1 MLYRGQLPNPHFKMF
16 FSNLIQ
22 SIRPTD
28 RVLEIGP
35 GTTPFPRANEFLEYD
50 FDDHEEAI
58 RQRGDP
64 KNSPEFSGRKVT
76 FYQGTQLPYAD
87 DQFDY
92 VIASHVIEHVEDP
105 SAFMAEIFR
114 VGGGRGYIEFPL
126 PAYEYLYDFE
136 VHRHFVWLDADTTTV
151 RFVPK
156 TILDPSPYRHITA
169 ELRSSFEMGWDDVVS
184 NNLDFFF
191 CGFEYEKPFE
201 VSAHIDLNLYNKKFT
216 GNGLTRS
223 RQIARKIQ
231 RLLG

>member
-1 MLYRGQLPNPHFKMF
+1 MF

-22 SIRPTD
+22 SISPTD

-35 GTTPFPRANEFLEYD
+35 GTTPFSRANEFLEYD
-50 FDDHEEAI
+50 FENHEEAI

-76 FYQGTQLPYAD
+76 FYQGTQLPYGD
-87 DQFDY
+87 NQFDY

-105 SAFMAEIFR
+105 SAFMSEIFR
-114 VGGGRGYIEFPL
+114 VGRGRGYIEFPL

-136 VHRHFVWLDADTTTV
+136 VHKHFVWLDAETTTV

-156 TILDPSPYRHITA
+156 TILDPSPYRKITG
-169 ELRSSFEMGWDDVVS
+169 ELRKSFEMGWDDIVS

-201 VSAHIDLNLYNKKFT
+201 VSAHIDLHLYNNKFT
-216 GNGLTRS
+216 RNGLTR
-223 RQIARKIQ
+223 RRKIARKIQ
-231 RLLG
+231 RIMG